1 MKEGSTAIF
10 SPEEKKMTDKL
21 FGYPSDYEKKS
32 RKILDLALDKVP
44 YYREYWSKY
53 DIGKEKPGID
63 RKAACACE

>member
-10 SPEEKKMTDKL
+10 SPEEKKMTDK
-21 FGYPSDYEKKS
+21 KKS

-63 RKAACACE
+63 RKADCACE

>member
-21 FGYPSDYEKKS
+21 FGYPSDYEN
-32 RKILDLALDKVP
+32 
-44 YYREYWSKY
+44 REYWSKY

-63 RKAACACE
+63 RKADCACE

>member
-1 MKEGSTAIF
+1 
-10 SPEEKKMTDKL
+10 MTDKL

-63 RKAACACE
+63 RKADCACE